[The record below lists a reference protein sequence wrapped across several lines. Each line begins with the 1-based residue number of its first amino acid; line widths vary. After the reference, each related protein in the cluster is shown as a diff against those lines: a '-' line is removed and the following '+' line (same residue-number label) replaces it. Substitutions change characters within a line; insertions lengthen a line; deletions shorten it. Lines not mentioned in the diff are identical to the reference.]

1 MPVEILLEIA
11 GYLDDQEHSLLSR
24 TCQHMA
30 WTLQYAL
37 FKRNSSC
44 RPKDCTDPTIIEAHL
59 HMEYACEGRR
69 YYGRYD
75 NFTCQCCGPVCVTVP
90 KATIEA
96 IINRAVAFGLPASIN
111 TTINRWFE
119 PPILVAVQNGNL
131 SAVNHLISL
140 GADLEYVL
148 PFGGPQRTALAY
160 AVSNINAY
168 TGDCEVLS
176 LHVDIALALLRAG
189 AAPVLHQSSL
199 GRHDVLSTLFHE
211 LLIAV
216 ARGLVHEGKLEA
228 LFDLF
233 FQPLLG
239 LEKAEFNIRLE
250 EERLS
255 RRHLDDS
262 VLSCTCSST

>member
-1 MPVEILLEIA
+1 MASTDSGSESKTQHTSHGILAMPVEILLEIA

-168 TGDCEVLS
+168 TG
-176 LHVDIALALLRAG
+176 
-189 AAPVLHQSSL
+189 
-199 GRHDVLSTLFHE
+199 
-211 LLIAV
+211 
-216 ARGLVHEGKLEA
+216 
-228 LFDLF
+228 
-233 FQPLLG
+233 